1 MLFSDIEVGKEEV
14 PLVVKEGA
22 PAECGKGEGNGDRP
36 VSLISV
42 LVDSAPGDEVVFHPK
57 NEVILLP
64 GVFGCL
70 SPGLGIADRPASICR
85 GGGRLRGGCKAIVS
99 DLL

>member
-1 MLFSDIEVGKEEV
+1 MLFSDIEVGKEDV
-14 PLVVKEGA
+14 AFVVKEGTLA
-22 PAECGKGEGNGDRP
+22 DCGKGEGNGERP
-36 VSLISV
+36 LSLISV

-70 SPGLGIADRPASICR
+70 SPGLGIADRLESICR
-85 GGGRLRGGCKAIVS
+85 GGGRL
-99 DLL
+99 

>member
-1 MLFSDIEVGKEEV
+1 MLFSDIEVGKEF

-22 PAECGKGEGNGDRP
+22 LADCDRGEGNGDRP
-36 VSLISV
+36 MSLISV

-64 GVFGCL
+64 GVFGSL
-70 SPGLGIADRPASICR
+70 SPGLGMADRLASTCR
-85 GGGRLRGGCKAIVS
+85 GGGRL
-99 DLL
+99 